1 MSSNDP
7 AFYDHEA
14 DAPFVAPPVPR
25 PIVPPEAPSTA
36 APGAPAEPS
45 EPAAPVAQ
53 EPWPGETVAP
63 EPPPVQEPPPVH
75 EPPPVPEPEP
85 EPTPVPDPA
94 PEPEPEPEAVPEL
107 AEPELEPAATLA
119 PPAPPVV
126 QHVEGDL
133 QVPEGYRVVEGKP
146 QGGKAVGIVV
156 SRYNGG
162 ITTALLQSA
171 LDELATRG
179 IGRDAI
185 TIMPVPGAF
194 ELPIAA
200 MALAKTRRFSCIVA
214 LGCVIRGD
222 TPHFD
227 FVAGE
232 AASGLQ
238 LAALETGVPIAFG
251 VLTVENEEQARDRI
265 GHGAG
270 AVRTGL
276 ELADSFARLR
286 AAAATANG

>member
-25 PIVPPEAPSTA
+25 PIVPPAASAAQAP
-36 APGAPAEPS
+36 APVEPAPAEPA
-45 EPAAPVAQ
+45 EPAAAEPAPAPVEPVAH
-53 EPWPGETVAP
+53 EPWPGEPAPVAP
-63 EPPPVQEPPPVH
+63 PVVPEPA
-75 EPPPVPEPEP
+75 PVPEPEP
-85 EPTPVPDPA
+85 EPV
-94 PEPEPEPEAVPEL
+94 PEPEPDTEPPF
-107 AEPELEPAATLA
+107 EPAATLA
-119 PPAPPVV
+119 PPPAPVV

-133 QVPEGYRVVEGKP
+133 ELPEGYRIVEGKP

-156 SRYNGG
+156 ARFNGG

-171 LDELATRG
+171 LDELATHG

-238 LAALETGVPIAFG
+238 LAALETGVPVAFG
-251 VLTVENEEQARDRI
+251 VLTVENEEQARARI
-265 GHGAG
+265 GNGAA

>member
-25 PIVPPEAPSTA
+25 PIVPPAASPTPS
-36 APGAPAEPS
+36 APAEAEPVEQS
-45 EPAAPVAQ
+45 EPVAQ
-53 EPWPGETVAP
+53 EPWPGESDAPPAP
-63 EPPPVQEPPPVH
+63 EPPVQEPA
-75 EPPPVPEPEP
+75 PVPEPEP
-85 EPTPVPDPA
+85 VPAPDPIPVP
-94 PEPEPEPEAVPEL
+94 EP
-107 AEPELEPAATLA
+107 EPELEPAATLA
-119 PPAPPVV
+119 PPAAPVV

-133 QVPEGYRVVEGKP
+133 ELPEGYRVVEGTP

-156 SRYNGG
+156 ARFNGG
-162 ITTALLQSA
+162 ITTALLQGA
-171 LDELATRG
+171 LDELATYG

-214 LGCVIRGD
+214 LGCVIRGE
-222 TPHFD
+222 TPHWE

-251 VLTVENEEQARDRI
+251 VLTVEDEEQARARI
-265 GHGAG
+265 GTGAS

-286 AAAATANG
+286 AAASAANG

>member
-25 PIVPPEAPSTA
+25 PIVPPAAASASAPDE
-36 APGAPAEPS
+36 PAEPAEPDEQPAEPD
-45 EPAAPVAQ
+45 EPAAQ
-53 EPWPGETVAP
+53 EPWPGETASAP
-63 EPPPVQEPPPVH
+63 EPPVQEPA
-75 EPPPVPEPEP
+75 PVPEPEP
-85 EPTPVPDPA
+85 APTPDPI
-94 PEPEPEPEAVPEL
+94 PEPEPEL
-107 AEPELEPAATLA
+107 EPEPAATLA
-119 PPAPPVV
+119 APAPPVV
-126 QHVEGDL
+126 QHVDGDL
-133 QVPEGYRVVEGKP
+133 ELPEGYRIVEGTP

-156 SRYNGG
+156 ARFNGG
-162 ITTALLQSA
+162 ITTALLQGA

-214 LGCVIRGD
+214 LGCVIRGE

-227 FVAGE
+227 YVAGE

-251 VLTVENEEQARDRI
+251 VLTVEDEEQARARL
-265 GHGAG
+265 GSGAA

-286 AAAATANG
+286 AAASAANG